1 METPA
6 MPPQQVQPPS
16 GLPPHPQ
23 IQVNQDTEHLKILSI
38 CYYVMSGLSL
48 ISAAVFMIYVVMG
61 GAMMSGKMTGGGATS
76 SHAASEMR
84 MMGGFFLVIGIL
96 GTLFVVAIAV
106 LEFFVAKKLV
116 RRESKMLCF
125 VVAGLNCLSMPLG
138 TVLGI
143 FTFLVLSRPSVAES
157 FARNQDH

>member
-1 METPA
+1 MDTPA

-23 IQVNQDTEHLKILSI
+23 TQVNQDAEHLKILFI

-61 GAMMSGKMTGGGATS
+61 GAMMSGKMNGGRAAS
-76 SHAASEMR
+76 SHAASDMQ

-96 GTLFVVAIAV
+96 GTLFVAGIAL

-116 RRESKMLCF
+116 RRESKTLCF
-125 VVAGLNCLSMPLG
+125 VVAGINCLSMPLG

-157 FARNQDH
+157 FARNANR

>member
-1 METPA
+1 
-6 MPPQQVQPPS
+6 MPPQQLQPPP

-23 IQVNQDTEHLKILSI
+23 TQVNQDTEHLKILSI

-48 ISAAVFMIYVVMG
+48 LSLIACVLYVVIG
-61 GAMMSGKMTGGGATS
+61 GLMMSGQMTGSGATS
-76 SHAASEMR
+76 AHAASEIR
-84 MMGGFFLVIGIL
+84 MMGGFFLVIGIS
-96 GTLFVVAIAV
+96 GTLFVAAIAI

-125 VVAGLNCLSMPLG
+125 VVAGINCLNMPLG
-138 TVLGI
+138 TVLGV

-157 FARNQDH
+157 FARNENH